1 MPVIVYKSDEL
12 CRLERTIKDGT
23 KVFLIDI
30 QDADIINLLLSKIRN
45 DKLEKM
51 EVWHCLDSIEDDKGS
66 VHLSSEA
73 MRDIL
78 EICQMYDFS
87 DKVDVIAD
95 SSQYASMLNYVKTG
109 ILSKEEMI
117 EALLYKT

>member
-12 CRLERTIKDGT
+12 CKLERKIKDGT
-23 KVFLIDI
+23 RVFLIDI

-51 EVWHCLDSIEDDKGS
+51 EVWHCLDSIEDDKRS

-95 SSQYASMLNYVKTG
+95 SPQYASMLNYVKTG